1 MMESSLY
8 NATYQQPP
16 AYPGNNRVVVGL
28 GHRRRPDSLTG
39 MLFAAAGFLI
49 SSLLSAG
56 VLL

>member
-1 MMESSLY
+1 MESLY
-8 NATYQQPP
+8 NAIDQQPP

-39 MLFAAAGFLI
+39 MFFATAGFLI